1 MRTEATLKDAPDATE
16 LQDVKG
22 RIDIDH
28 VGFAY
33 EGDHDVLQ
41 DVSLHIAPGETIAF
55 VGSSGGGKTT
65 LSQLIPR
72 FYDVTSG
79 SISIDGTDVRK
90 ATQES
95 LHKNI
100 GVVQQEVFLLQTV
113 LQKISVMES

>member
-1 MRTEATLKDAPDATE
+1 MKEIMT
-16 LQDVKG
+16 
-22 RIDIDH
+22 
-28 VGFAY
+28 
-33 EGDHDVLQ
+33 VLQ
-41 DVSLHIAPGETIAF
+41 DVSLHIEPGETIAF

-100 GVVQQEVFLLQTV
+100 GVVQQEVFPFCGQHCG
-113 LQKISVMES
+113 KHPIWKARCNDG